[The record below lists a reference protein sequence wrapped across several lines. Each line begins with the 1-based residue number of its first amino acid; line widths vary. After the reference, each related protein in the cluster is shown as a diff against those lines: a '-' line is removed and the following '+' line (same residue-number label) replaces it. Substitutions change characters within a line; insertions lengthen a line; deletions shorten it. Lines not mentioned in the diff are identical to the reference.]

1 MLNYTTDRRM
11 AYKYARKEAI
21 KRGVMLQTF
30 EPFAIRNLADENKLE
45 FSDVVCFLDFHL
57 CQHQSKIQML
67 KRLASEGKQV
77 YIHTNDVS
85 EIETNTGANRIKTK
99 CDSCGKTISE
109 DSNLCI
115 NCKGK

>member
-21 KRGVMLQTF
+21 KRGVMLQTL

-57 CQHQSKIQML
+57 CQHQSKIAMI
-67 KRLASEGKQV
+67 KRLSGEGKQV
-77 YIHTNDVS
+77 YVHTEDLA
-85 EIETNTGANRIKTK
+85 EIENNTGANRIKDK
-99 CDSCGKTISE
+99 ANE
-109 DSNLCI
+109 
-115 NCKGK
+115 